1 VSKLSSRL
9 SARSASPRDA
19 EGILAVGIARDIED
33 LGVPDWVL
41 DDVREELA
49 EAERALVVEDEAGR
63 VLAAALLAG
72 DGYAHVLVHP
82 AACGQG
88 VGTHLRELVEASA
101 PAGSV
106 LRQEVNGSNDAA
118 RALLEAAGYRAEQH
132 YWRMAMGLEAP
143 LAAAAWPERV
153 STRRYAPEDLAETET
168 LVRES
173 LPDFSG
179 NLAARRVAS
188 DLSTVARAAA
198 GGSLAGVVLCE
209 RREGQGFVSYLAV
222 APEWRGRG
230 LGRALLADALTRMR
244 AAGLERA
251 ALGVN
256 GRNESATALYR
267 SVGMRI
273 ENRADRYDKR
283 LP

>member
-33 LGVPDWVL
+33 LGAPDWVL

-49 EAERALVVEDEAGR
+49 EAERAWVVEDEAGR

-106 LRQEVNGSNDAA
+106 LRQEVNGSNDQA
-118 RALLEAAGYRAEQH
+118 RGLLEGAGYRAEQH

>member
-1 VSKLSSRL
+1 MSKLSSRL
-9 SARSASPRDA
+9 SARSASPRDV

-33 LGVPDWVL
+33 LGAPDWVL

-49 EAERALVVEDEAGR
+49 EAERAWVVEDEAGR

-143 LAAAAWPERV
+143 VAVAAWPERV
-153 STRRYAPEDLAETET
+153 STRPYAPGDLAEAET

-188 DLSTVARAAA
+188 DLSTVARAAD

>member
-1 VSKLSSRL
+1 MSKLSSRL
-9 SARSASPRDA
+9 SARSASPRDV

-33 LGVPDWVL
+33 LGAPDWVL

-49 EAERALVVEDEAGR
+49 EAERAWVVEDEAGR

-143 LAAAAWPERV
+143 VAVAAWPERV
-153 STRRYAPEDLAETET
+153 STRRYAPGDLAEAET

>member
-1 VSKLSSRL
+1 MSKLSSRL

-33 LGVPDWVL
+33 LGAPDWVL

-49 EAERALVVEDEAGR
+49 EAERAWVVEDEAGR

-118 RALLEAAGYRAEQH
+118 RGLLEAAGYRAEQH

-153 STRRYAPEDLAETET
+153 STRRYAPEDLAEAET

>member
-9 SARSASPRDA
+9 SARSASPRDV

-33 LGVPDWVL
+33 LGAPDWVL

-49 EAERALVVEDEAGR
+49 EAERAWVVEDEAGR

-118 RALLEAAGYRAEQH
+118 RGLLEAAGYRAEQH

-153 STRRYAPEDLAETET
+153 STRRYAPEDLAEAET

>member
-1 VSKLSSRL
+1 
-9 SARSASPRDA
+9 
-19 EGILAVGIARDIED
+19 VGIARDIED
-33 LGVPDWVL
+33 LGAPDWSL

-49 EAERALVVEDEAGR
+49 EAERAWVVEDEAGR
-63 VLAAALLAG
+63 VVAAALLAG

-106 LRQEVNGSNDAA
+106 LRQDVNGSNDAA
-118 RALLEAAGYRAEQH
+118 RALLEAAGYRAEEH
-132 YWRMAMGLEAP
+132 YWRMAMDLEAP
-143 LAAAAWPERV
+143 VAVAAWPERV
-153 STRRYAPEDLAETET
+153 STRPYAPEDLAEAVA

-179 NLAARRVAS
+179 NLAARRIAA

-209 RREGQGFVSYLAV
+209 RRDEGQGFVSYLAV
-222 APEWRGRG
+222 APGWRGRG

-244 AAGLERA
+244 AEGLEWA
-251 ALGVN
+251 ALAVN

-273 ENRADRYDKR
+273 EDRADRYGKR